1 MPNEA
6 DKISIVGFGAIGAT
20 IAYSLLTRRLASE
33 IVVFNRDLKKARAR
47 TFDMGHCTPGLDGA
61 RIRAG
66 EIGDTADSDIVVMT
80 AGVLPKE
87 DGTRMDVLRDN
98 VGLYRSIVPQVALRS
113 PRAVLI
119 VVTNPLDAMTF
130 AAGRLSGF
138 PSSRVIGSGT
148 LLDGSRLK
156 CFIAE
161 EYDLDSSHIDL
172 EVIGEHGDSMVPL
185 WSRIRYSGEALE
197 RSLAQ
202 RGRAM
207 DDAIRGKLL
216 QRTKRAG
223 WEIRLA
229 NEHSC
234 YGISFSVVRI
244 IETMLGWC
252 GGAPTVSSLAS
263 GEYGIDGLCM
273 SLPSILGRDGIKGNQ
288 RPVLSQEESNALHAS
303 ARILKE
309 QTDAVD
315 QLLEAG

>member
-20 IAYSLLTRRLASE
+20 IAYSLLMRRLAAE
-33 IVVFNRDLKKARAR
+33 IVVFNRDTRKAMAKA
-47 TFDMGHCTPGLDGA
+47 FDLAHCTPGLDGA

-66 EIGDTADSDIVVMT
+66 ELGDTADSDIVVMT

-98 VGLYRSIVPQVALRS
+98 VAVYRTIVPRVAQLS

-119 VVTNPLDAMTF
+119 IVTNPLDAMTF
-130 AAGRLSGF
+130 AACRLSGF
-138 PSSRVIGSGT
+138 LSSRVIGSGT

-161 EYDLDSSHIDL
+161 EYDLDSSHIEL

-185 WSRIRYSGEALE
+185 WSRIRYSGKALE
-197 RSLAQ
+197 RYLAA
-202 RGRAM
+202 RDRAM
-207 DDAIRGKLL
+207 DDAVRGRLL
-216 QRTKRAG
+216 QKTKRAG

-244 IETMLGWC
+244 IETMLGYWR
-252 GGAPTVSSLAS
+252 GAPTVSSLAS
-263 GEYGIDGLCM
+263 GAYGIDGICM
-273 SLPSILGRDGIKGNQ
+273 SLPSILDRDGVKGNEL
-288 RPVLSQEESNALHAS
+288 PALSEEESRALQAS
-303 ARILKE
+303 ARVLKE

-315 QLLEAG
+315 RLLESG

>member
-6 DKISIVGFGAIGAT
+6 DKISIVGFGAIGTT
-20 IAYSLLTRRLASE
+20 ITYSLLIRRLAAE
-33 IVVFNRDLKKARAR
+33 IVVFSRDSKKAKAKA
-47 TFDMGHCTPGLDGA
+47 FDLAHCTPGLDGA

-66 EIGDTADSDIVVMT
+66 ELGDTAGSDIVIMT

-98 VGLYRSIVPQVALRS
+98 VAMYRAIVPQVAQLS

-130 AAGRLSGF
+130 AAWRLSGF
-138 PSSRVIGSGT
+138 LSSRVIGSGT
-148 LLDGSRLK
+148 LLDGNRLR

-161 EYDLDSSHIDL
+161 EFDLDSSHIEL

-185 WSRIRYSGEALE
+185 WSRIRYWGEALE
-197 RSLAQ
+197 RYLAE
-202 RGRAM
+202 RDRVM
-207 DDAIRGKLL
+207 DDAIKGRLL
-216 QRTKRAG
+216 QKTKRAG

-244 IETMLGWC
+244 IETMLGYSR
-252 GGAPTVSSLAS
+252 GAQTVSTLLS

-273 SLPSILGRDGIKGNQ
+273 SLPSILDRNGVKGNVQ
-288 RPVLSQEESNALHAS
+288 PALSEEESRALRAS
-303 ARILKE
+303 ARVLKE
-309 QTDAVD
+309 QTDAVNE
-315 QLLEAG
+315 LLEAG